1 MEKDTALIVLD
12 KEIVATTKVD
22 QAIWIL
28 QQADTELG
36 IILREH
42 SVLSV
47 SNDDEKVSAEQS
59 VMAIRKFR
67 RSWDSLR
74 KDWGHPLD
82 VAKKTMD
89 GAVRQRDEQAE
100 GAEKNGLRFIQDYT
114 IEQARFQRAK
124 EVEAQRAA
132 DEANRILRELHEK
145 EEAEAK
151 LAGEVYKPDSIPE
164 VVVKTEEPHIIP
176 KAQGISYR
184 RVWMYRVEDES
195 KVPDAYTR
203 RVIDD
208 EAIKRAI
215 SVATRTVPDAL
226 SACDAKIP
234 GIVIFNDDRP
244 IVRG

>member
-12 KEIVATTKVD
+12 KEIVSTTKID
-22 QAIWIL
+22 QAAWIL
-28 QQADTELG
+28 GQADTELG
-36 IILREH
+36 VILREH

-47 SNDDEKVSAEQS
+47 SSDDEKVSAEQS
-59 VMAIRKFR
+59 IMAIRKFR
-67 RSWDSLR
+67 KSWDSLR
-74 KDWGHPLD
+74 KEWGHPLD
-82 VAKKTMD
+82 LAKKTVDSLM
-89 GAVRQRDEQAE
+89 RQRDEQAE
-100 GAEKNGLRFIQDYT
+100 GAEKNALRMVQDYT
-114 IEQARFQRAK
+114 IEQARIQRAK

-132 DEANRILRELHEK
+132 DEANRILREAHEK
-145 EEAEAK
+145 EEAAAK
-151 LAGEVYKPDSIPE
+151 LAGEVYKPVGIPE
-164 VVVKTEEPHIIP
+164 VIVKPEEPHIIP

-195 KVPDAYTR
+195 KIPDAYTK

-226 SACDAKIP
+226 SACDAEIP
-234 GIVIFNDDRP
+234 GIVIFNNDRP

>member
-36 IILREH
+36 VILREH

-47 SNDDEKVSAEQS
+47 STDDEKVSAEQS
-59 VMAIRKFR
+59 IMAIRKAR
-67 RSWDSLR
+67 KSWDGLR
-74 KDWGHPLD
+74 KEWGHPLD
-82 VAKKTMD
+82 VAKKAMD
-89 GAVRQRDEQAE
+89 GAIRQRDEQAE
-100 GAEKNGLRFIQDYT
+100 GAEKNALRQVQDYT
-114 IEQARFQRAK
+114 IEQARAQRAR

-132 DEANRILRELHEK
+132 DEANRILREAQAK

-151 LAGEVYKPDSIPE
+151 LAGEVYKPIGLPE

-176 KAQGISYR
+176 KAQGMSYR
-184 RVWMYRVEDES
+184 RYWLYRVEDES
-195 KVPDAYTR
+195 KVPEAYTR
-203 RVIDD
+203 RVIDE
-208 EAIKRAI
+208 EAIRRAI
-215 SVATRTVPDAL
+215 KVATRAVPDAL
-226 SACDAKIP
+226 SACDAEIP
-234 GIVIFNDDRP
+234 GIAIFNDDRP